1 MLPHTTLV
9 RFPVS
14 HEAGEAG
21 RGSRK
26 VGRGIVAWGFTAR
39 EWLLEKGVQPYC
51 LFLPESSD
59 IKTGAGEILPGG
71 PDGFGYI
78 HHRLGNT
85 DYYFIRSGNKESTRA
100 LVTFRIVGRLP
111 EFWNRSE
118 EHTSELQS
126 LMRISYAVFCLKK
139 KNNV

>member
-1 MLPHTTLV
+1 MTRRPPRSTRTDTLFPYTT
-9 RFPVS
+9 RFRSPD
-14 HEAGEAG
+14 
-21 RGSRK
+21 
-26 VGRGIVAWGFTAR
+26 
-39 EWLLEKGVQPYC
+39 C

-85 DYYFIRSGNKESTRA
+85 DSYFIRSGNKESTRA

-111 EFWNRSE
+111 EFWNPVGGEIRLAAAWHQ
-118 EHTSELQS
+118 EHGNITIPVRVPPNRALFDWK
-126 LMRISYAVFCLKK
+126 YARK
-139 KNNV
+139 